1 MAVAKQYVFQDLLN
15 GQVFKHKGKRWIK
28 VAESG
33 DYNAVSFYNSNLT
46 CDFGLYCI
54 VELEVSLEPAE
65 WDLVDDEEVQR
76 SIEGYK
82 ENF

>member
-1 MAVAKQYVFQDLLN
+1 MTIKKKCMFKDLLD
-15 GQVFKHKGKRWIK
+15 GQVFKYNSVRWIK

-33 DYNAVSFYNSNLT
+33 DYNAVSFYNSSLS
-46 CDFGLYCI
+46 CDFGLDCT
-54 VELEVSLEPAE
+54 VEIEVSLEPDE

>member
-1 MAVAKQYVFQDLLN
+1 MAIVKQCMFQDLLD

-46 CDFGLYCI
+46 CDFGLSCI
-54 VELEVSLEPAE
+54 VELEVSLEPSE